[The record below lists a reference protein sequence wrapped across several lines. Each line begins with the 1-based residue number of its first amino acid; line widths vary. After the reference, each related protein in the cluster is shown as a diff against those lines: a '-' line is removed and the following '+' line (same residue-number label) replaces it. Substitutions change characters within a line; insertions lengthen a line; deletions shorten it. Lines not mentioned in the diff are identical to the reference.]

1 MGRVCGAAGRRDGAL
16 FVRHCATRRAGRHH
30 SLGRAAGRGHRH
42 QRVRMVAGA
51 GDRLHPRP
59 HAGPAAPRRSAGGS
73 LPDLAG
79 AGTVLRAR
87 PARDSAAADRR
98 GEGVRSA
105 IRCQGVS
112 RPGAGER
119 RRAAARLAGKYRAM
133 DRRRALV
140 LVAACSTAAPGSVP
154 GQREPVLKQVDL
166 PHAYYWREMYVPQV
180 TSGPSAVTWSP
191 DGTELIYSMQG
202 SLWRQRIGSG
212 VAQQLTAGEG
222 YDYQPDWSPDGRLVV
237 FTRYAHDA
245 IELQLLDLTSGSVR
259 PVTANGAVNVEP
271 RWSPDG
277 TRIAFVSSAYNR
289 RWHIFTVAMEAGRLA
304 EASFTRLT
312 EDNDS
317 RLPRYYYSVWD
328 HYLSPAWSPDGREL
342 IIVSN
347 RGHIHGSGGFWRMT
361 ATPGAPMRELKYEET
376 TWKARPDWSP
386 DGKRVVYSSY
396 LGRQWQ
402 QLWLMTSE
410 GGDVFPLTYG
420 EFDAT
425 APRWSRDAR
434 HVAYIANEGGNTT
447 LWVIDVPG
455 ARRRQIVPFE
465 RRYREPVGRL
475 RIVVVDRGGRALAAR
490 VSVTGA
496 DGRAYAPDDAW
507 RHADEAFDRTQHGFE
522 YGYFHAPGTAEL
534 TIPVGGVRLEVWHG
548 PEYQVARGDVTVPV
562 GRTVTKRLLLERL
575 ANLPARGWWSGD
587 LHVHMNYGGAYRN
600 TPEHLAFQSRAE
612 DLHVVEN
619 LIVNKEQRIPDIAY
633 FRTAPDPVSTQD
645 FLLLHDQEYH
655 TSYWGHTGLLGL
667 RDHYLLPEYVGY
679 PNTAAASLY
688 PMNADV
694 ADLAHAQGAL
704 FGYVHPFDTQPDPTD
719 STERLTYELP
729 VDAAL
734 SKVDYMEV
742 MGYSDHLITSGIWYR
757 LLNCGF
763 RIPAGAGTDAFPNF
777 ASLRGPPGLVRVFV
791 RAGRRLDRAMWTTG
805 LKAGRTFVTNAPLL
819 EFTLGGRE
827 IGDEIRLPAGGGRL
841 TARVGLRSSVPIDHL
856 EVIGNGSVV
865 ATIPVRGDRTSAS
878 DTVSIPVARSGWYVV
893 RAWSDRAALPILD
906 LYPFGSTSPIYVRVG
921 REPVRSREDADFFV
935 RWIDRLDQAARAHEA
950 WNTPDERG
958 HVLRLLAQA
967 RDVYTEQAGAR

>member
-1 MGRVCGAAGRRDGAL
+1 
-16 FVRHCATRRAGRHH
+16 
-30 SLGRAAGRGHRH
+30 
-42 QRVRMVAGA
+42 
-51 GDRLHPRP
+51 
-59 HAGPAAPRRSAGGS
+59 
-73 LPDLAG
+73 
-79 AGTVLRAR
+79 
-87 PARDSAAADRR
+87 
-98 GEGVRSA
+98 
-105 IRCQGVS
+105 
-112 RPGAGER
+112 
-119 RRAAARLAGKYRAM
+119 M

-140 LVAACSTAAPGSVP
+140 LVAACSTAAAPGSVL
-154 GQREPVLKQVDL
+154 GQREPVLKQVGV

-202 SLWRQRIGSG
+202 SIWRQRIGSR

-304 EASFTRLT
+304 EASVTRLT

-534 TIPVGGVRLEVWHG
+534 TIPVGGVRVEVWHG
-548 PEYQVARGDVTVPV
+548 PEYQVARGDVTVPA

-679 PNTAAASLY
+679 PNTAAASVY

-791 RAGRRLDRAMWTTG
+791 RSGPRLERRSWMAA

-819 EFTLGGRE
+819 EFTLRGRE
-827 IGDEIRLPAGGGRL
+827 IGDEIRLPAAGRL

-865 ATIPVRGDRTSAS
+865 ATIPLRGDHTSAS
-878 DTVSIPVARSGWYVV
+878 DTVSIPVARSGWYVL
-893 RAWSDRAALPILD
+893 RAWSDRPALPILD
-906 LYPFGSTSPIYVRVG
+906 LYPFGSTGPIYVRVG

-935 RWIDRLDQAARAHEA
+935 RWIDRLDQAAQAHDA
-950 WNTPDERG
+950 WNTPEERD
-958 HVLRLLAQA
+958 HVLGLLAQA
-967 RDVYTEQAGAR
+967 RAVYAEQAGATNP